1 MKLRRETSAAPLFT
15 QAGDSTVM
23 ELMRLDL
30 TTTVKYTVEE
40 VTSRDN
46 IRAATHLGKLK
57 QIISDDTV
65 IDVDKWTSTLPW
77 ATIVSQ
83 QHFIPTGHRAKSVLP
98 AAVTRVTVYAYLDE
112 QRCVCLYFFHL
123 PRFRSVFL
131 LRFR

>member
-23 ELMRLDL
+23 QLMGLDL

-65 IDVDKWTSTLPW
+65 INVDKWTSTLPW
-77 ATIVSQ
+77 TTIVS
-83 QHFIPTGHRAKSVLP
+83 
-98 AAVTRVTVYAYLDE
+98 
-112 QRCVCLYFFHL
+112 
-123 PRFRSVFL
+123 
-131 LRFR
+131 